1 MVSKEGNKVIAVLPE
16 RTSSDRIHLLKA
28 LGVEIIRTPTE
39 ARREAAENMYS
50 TAYKLSEQ
58 LQNSIVIDEVRLE
71 TKRTRFTYH
80 RSNMFVTAT
89 LTRILLSQTNVPS
102 GVYDDL
108 AEEILQQTKLTL
120 DHIFIGV
127 ETGSTISRVAK
138 ALKKKCSQIKVYGI
152 EPTDSVFSG
161 NASQQHHK
169 RTVGV

>member
-71 TKRTRFTYH
+71 SKTTRFAYH
-80 RSNMFVTAT
+80 RSNMFVTVT
-89 LTRILLSQTNVPS
+89 LTRILLS
-102 GVYDDL
+102 
-108 AEEILQQTKLTL
+108 
-120 DHIFIGV
+120 
-127 ETGSTISRVAK
+127 
-138 ALKKKCSQIKVYGI
+138 
-152 EPTDSVFSG
+152 
-161 NASQQHHK
+161 
-169 RTVGV
+169 